1 MGTTNSVSLPTFVR
15 SPTAWIELVDLRRE
29 SAPVTHRNR
38 PIGRLVPPDMT
49 LALLQGYQVSV
60 GQLQANLAW
69 MSHEVRKGQ
78 RFTVLQ
84 HGRRVLDIVPEAVGQ
99 PGRRALDLDAVRQ
112 AVAARPAAPVVA
124 LSEIGDVTKFMDAG
138 DGMGVAGVPL
148 RSGLQSAAQHLF
160 EARTHQ
166 RPGYGLAWDDRA
178 RTWALVQLT
187 PQIAAGLSL
196 DMVDPQVARLCD
208 LRIAQRALP
217 EQAANIAGA
226 YLRAVDG
233 AWSLL
238 VIINGGQGVVGVPV
252 RSSGDDGLAGVPC
265 DPEHVPHARAAIV
278 RDLFGGRP

>member
-1 MGTTNSVSLPTFVR
+1 MGTTNSVSLSTFVR
-15 SPTAWIELVDLRRE
+15 SPTAWIELVDLRRG
-29 SAPVTHRNR
+29 SAPFTHRNR

-69 MSHEVRKGQ
+69 ISHEVRKGQ

-84 HGRRVLDIVPEAVGQ
+84 HGRRVLDIVPDA
-99 PGRRALDLDAVRQ
+99 GRRPPNAADPARALIGFTELDDAATFIGDGQAGTPLASLHDPERDQGVPASLGAAADTVFYWDRASTRWVLTTFDEPGFRQTLALDASN
-112 AVAARPAAPVVA
+112 AR
-124 LSEIGDVTKFMDAG
+124 
-138 DGMGVAGVPL
+138 
-148 RSGLQSAAQHLF
+148 
-160 EARTHQ
+160 
-166 RPGYGLAWDDRA
+166 
-178 RTWALVQLT
+178 
-187 PQIAAGLSL
+187 
-196 DMVDPQVARLCD
+196 VARLCD

-265 DPEHVPHARAAIV
+265 DPEHVPHARAAIL
-278 RDLFGGRP
+278 RDLFGTKEGQ